1 MKTRK
6 QYFQFP
12 RQLLDSPVLD
22 MLKPPEWRALLRILR
37 EHQRKSGFQNSG
49 LIITRRD
56 FVQAGVHPKH
66 ASQSLRV
73 LRALGIIKN
82 TRGMGGSRIGRTPN
96 MWLITFLPTTPTADD
111 ATHDYIEIKTKE
123 EAKAIADRA
132 RQHEE
137 ITKTRK
143 PPKKPKL
150 VVVAAPP
157 TSPDPL
163 S

>member
-1 MKTRK
+1 MKPKK

-12 RQLLDSPVLD
+12 RQLLDSPV
-22 MLKPPEWRALLRILR
+22 MEALKTPDWLVLLRILR

-56 FVQAGVHPKH
+56 FEMMTNARYV
-66 ASQSLRV
+66 SQSIRV
-73 LRALGIIKN
+73 LTNLGIIKN
-82 TRGMGGSRIGRTPN
+82 TRGMGSSRTGRTPN

-111 ATHDYIEIKTKE
+111 ATHDYLAHKTIE
-123 EAKAIADRA
+123 EAKAIADTA

-150 VVVAAPP
+150 AAVAAPP
-157 TSPDPL
+157 ISPVSDN
-163 S
+163 